1 MNKVYL
7 DSKNELLKVS
17 VIIPTYNGSNTI
29 LRAVHSVL
37 NQTYSNFEL
46 IIVDDCS
53 KDNTFEVIKSIK
65 DERVKVLRH
74 KNNRGGSAAR
84 NTGIKKAKGEYIAFL
99 DDDDEWVKEKLA
111 SQIEYLESKDHLQWK
126 AVLCSH
132 MILSGDKWREVI
144 QTKEGDL
151 RKDIFLMQV
160 SLAAGSCL
168 MVRREVFNDIG
179 LFNESYLRHQDM
191 EFVLRYLRK
200 YKLAVVREPLAKIYG
215 HSGNVSGQK
224 MLEVKSKFLKDF
236 EKDINSFG
244 EETARKIYARQ
255 WLQVSKHYALDG
267 DIKNT
272 FKYLFKS
279 LSYTVLF
286 SNKYRGI
293 ILENYI
299 ALPYHLFKG
308 IIKRFKSNYGSN

>member
-1 MNKVYL
+1 
-7 DSKNELLKVS
+7 
-17 VIIPTYNGSNTI
+17 
-29 LRAVHSVL
+29 
-37 NQTYSNFEL
+37 
-46 IIVDDCS
+46 
-53 KDNTFEVIKSIK
+53 
-65 DERVKVLRH
+65 
-74 KNNRGGSAAR
+74 
-84 NTGIKKAKGEYIAFL
+84 
-99 DDDDEWVKEKLA
+99 
-111 SQIEYLESKDHLQWK
+111 
-126 AVLCSH
+126 

>member
-1 MNKVYL
+1 MNR
-7 DSKNELLKVS
+7 SKTIKNSSLVS

-29 LRAVHSVL
+29 LRAINSVL
-37 NQTYSNFEL
+37 NQTYSNLEL

-65 DERVKVLRH
+65 DKRVRVLRH
-74 KNNRGGSAAR
+74 KNNKGGSAAR
-84 NTGIKKAKGEYIAFL
+84 NTGIKEAKGEYIAFL
-99 DDDDEWVKEKLA
+99 DDDDEWLSEKVEKQVK
-111 SQIEYLESKDHLQWK
+111 YLRSKDSSLYK
-126 AVLCSH
+126 GVVCSY
-132 MILSGDKWREVI
+132 MILSGKKWRTVI

-151 RKDIFLMQV
+151 REGIFLMRL

-168 MVRREVFNDIG
+168 MVRKEIFNDIG
-179 LFNESYLRHQDM
+179 MFDESYLRHQDM